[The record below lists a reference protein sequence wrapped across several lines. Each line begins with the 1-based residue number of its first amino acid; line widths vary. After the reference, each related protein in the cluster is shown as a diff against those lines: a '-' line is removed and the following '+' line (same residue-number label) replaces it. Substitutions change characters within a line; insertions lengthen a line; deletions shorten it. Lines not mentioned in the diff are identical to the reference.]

1 MVIPVVPVAPVVPA
15 TPATSASL
23 LLLNRALHQKTIN
36 VEILQFGIIA
46 ILVIILALIAY
57 WYLRDKGY
65 IK

>member
-1 MVIPVVPVAPVVPA
+1 MAIPIPVVPA
-15 TPATSASL
+15 TSATL

-46 ILVIILALIAY
+46 ILVTILALIAY
-57 WYLRDKGY
+57 WYLKDKGY

>member
-1 MVIPVVPVAPVVPA
+1 MVTPIVVVPA
-15 TPATSASL
+15 TSATL

-57 WYLRDKGY
+57 WYLKYKGY

>member
-1 MVIPVVPVAPVVPA
+1 MAIPIVPVVPA

-46 ILVIILALIAY
+46 ILVIIPALIAY
-57 WYLRDKGY
+57 WYLKDKGY

>member
-1 MVIPVVPVAPVVPA
+1 MVVPVVPA

-23 LLLNRALHQKTIN
+23 LLLNRALHQKDIN
-36 VEILQFGIIA
+36 VDILLFGIIA

-57 WYLRDKGY
+57 WYLKDKGY

>member
-1 MVIPVVPVAPVVPA
+1 MAIPIVPVVPA

-36 VEILQFGIIA
+36 VEILQFGIIV
-46 ILVIILALIAY
+46 ILVIILALIAC
-57 WYLRDKGY
+57 WYLKDKGY

>member
-1 MVIPVVPVAPVVPA
+1 MVIPVVPVVPA
-15 TPATSASL
+15 TTATSASL
-23 LLLNRALHQKTIN
+23 LLLNRVLHQKTIN

-57 WYLRDKGY
+57 WYLKDKGY

>member
-1 MVIPVVPVAPVVPA
+1 MVTPIVVV
-15 TPATSASL
+15 PATSASL

-46 ILVIILALIAY
+46 ILVIIPALIAY
-57 WYLRDKGY
+57 WYLKDKGY

>member
-1 MVIPVVPVAPVVPA
+1 MAIPIVPVVPA

-23 LLLNRALHQKTIN
+23 ILLNMALHQKTIN

-57 WYLRDKGY
+57 WYLKDKGY

>member
-1 MVIPVVPVAPVVPA
+1 MVIPVVPA

-23 LLLNRALHQKTIN
+23 LLLNRALHQKDIIN
-36 VEILQFGIIA
+36 VYILLFGIIA

-57 WYLRDKGY
+57 WYLKDKGY

>member
-1 MVIPVVPVAPVVPA
+1 MVTPIVVVP
-15 TPATSASL
+15 TTSATL

-46 ILVIILALIAY
+46 ILVIIPALIAY
-57 WYLRDKGY
+57 WYLKDKGY

>member
-1 MVIPVVPVAPVVPA
+1 MVIPIVPVVPA

-36 VEILQFGIIA
+36 VEILLFGIIA

-57 WYLRDKGY
+57 WYLKDKGY

>member
-1 MVIPVVPVAPVVPA
+1 MVIPVVPVVPA

-23 LLLNRALHQKTIN
+23 LLLNRALHQKDIN
-36 VEILQFGIIA
+36 VDILLFGIIA

-57 WYLRDKGY
+57 WYLNDKGY